1 MNCHKCGGTLE
12 DTITDL
18 PFKVSCASIVIIKK
32 LPVIQCRNC
41 DEYSLPDE
49 VMEKV
54 ASLLQ
59 GVDKEAELEILTY
72 AA

>member
-1 MNCHKCGGTLE
+1 MSFHKCGGSLE
-12 DTITDL
+12 KTITDL
-18 PFKVSCASIVIIKK
+18 PFKVGPHSIVIIKS

-41 DEYSLPDE
+41 DEYALQDE

-54 ASLLQ
+54 DTILQ
-59 GVDKEAELEILTY
+59 GIDKEAELEILTY